1 MPVDVGVAGM
11 IYGFIRTH
19 TPYLSTMRSYWFGDV
34 EDGQCT
40 PYGGDAQAKA
50 DRVRSIRTSME
61 SFVPLTWET
70 AVACGACRDRAEYI
84 ANLREVCFA
93 AADREIRQ
101 QYSGKDAELL
111 QMVRTLDEM
120 DTVINLLTERA
131 VEWYQLRHPTFTRKY
146 RKTPAHIVV
155 KNIREKSRG
164 ALSFVAGEI
173 ERISATRTE
182 LAKAVSG
189 RANDV
194 MPNTSALI
202 GGLVAARLMAHA
214 GGLSDL
220 SRMPA
225 SAIQVLGARTALFAH
240 LRTKTP
246 PPKHGIIFQH
256 RRVHN
261 APRDCRGKVARVLA
275 GKLAIAARID
285 HYRGVA
291 DPGFLES
298 AQARIDLTMNSTG
311 TATEKITGKE
321 KES

>member
-1 MPVDVGVAGM
+1 MARL
-11 IYGFIRTH
+11 IYGFIQPH
-19 TPYLSTMRSYWFGDV
+19 TPYLCNMLSYWFGDV
-34 EDGQCT
+34 VDGQCT
-40 PYGGDAQAKA
+40 PSGGDAPAKA
-50 DRVRSIRTSME
+50 DRVRSIHTSMDP
-61 SFVPLTWET
+61 FVPLTWET
-70 AVACGACRDRAEYI
+70 ALACGACRNRADYI
-84 ANLREVCFA
+84 AKLREVCFT
-93 AADREIRQ
+93 AADRDIRQ

-146 RKTPAHIVV
+146 RKTPAHILV

-173 ERISATRTE
+173 ERLSATRTE

-202 GGLVAARLMAHA
+202 GGLVAARLMANA
-214 GGLSDL
+214 GGLEDL

-240 LRTKTP
+240 LRTKSP
-246 PPKHGIIFQH
+246 SPKHGIIFQH

-285 HYRGVA
+285 HYRGIA
-291 DPGFLES
+291 DPVFLES
-298 AQARIDLTMNSTG
+298 AQAQIDQTG
-311 TATEKITGKE
+311 AVSGKATEKIAGNE
-321 KES
+321 DES

>member
-1 MPVDVGVAGM
+1 M
-11 IYGFIRTH
+11 IYGFIRAR
-19 TPYLSTMRSYWFGDV
+19 TPYLSNMRSYWFGDV
-34 EDGQCT
+34 EDGLCS
-40 PYGGDAQAKA
+40 PSGGDALAKA
-50 DRVRSIRTSME
+50 DRIRSIRTSMD
-61 SFVPLTWET
+61 SFIPLTWET
-70 AVACGACRDRAEYI
+70 AVACGVCCDRADYI
-84 ANLREVCFA
+84 AKLREVCFTA
-93 AADREIRQ
+93 AERDIRQ
-101 QYSGKDAELL
+101 LYSGKDAELL

-146 RKTPAHIVV
+146 RRTPAHILV

-173 ERISATRTE
+173 EHLSSTRTE

-189 RANDV
+189 RANEV

-246 PPKHGIIFQH
+246 SPKHGIIFQH

-261 APRDCRGKVARVLA
+261 APRERRGKVARVLA

-291 DPGFLES
+291 DPVFLES
-298 AQARIDLTMNSTG
+298 AQARIDL
-311 TATEKITGKE
+311 AGKGNE
-321 KES
+321 P